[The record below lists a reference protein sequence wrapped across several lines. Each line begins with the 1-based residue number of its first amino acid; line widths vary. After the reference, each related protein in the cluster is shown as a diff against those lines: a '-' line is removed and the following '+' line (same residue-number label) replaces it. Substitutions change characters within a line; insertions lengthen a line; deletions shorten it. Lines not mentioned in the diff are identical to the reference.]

1 MIAHID
7 VDAFFASVLVRSDP
21 SLQGK
26 PLLALGMGGGCVI
39 AASYEAKAKGV
50 KTGMR
55 LNDAL
60 KLVPDAFAMPSDFRA
75 TYDAT
80 KQIFALLQKFC
91 PGGVEEASP
100 DEGYLDLQCL
110 RHAER
115 NELMLPHEQVKSK
128 HVATEVSVSETLR
141 GASTPFVPPLG
152 GAHSAQHDVLKN
164 FAHTLQSESD
174 RFLDLPISIGIAPTK
189 TLAKMGSKHRKPKG
203 ICIIEEKD
211 REAFLG
217 EKDISSIPGIGWK
230 STPKMKKLGFLTAFD
245 FAHADPLI
253 IEKVLGK
260 TGLELPRENR
270 GEAIYKVITNP
281 TPPKSISRCR
291 SFRGTND
298 RNFLYSQVMTHLQ
311 RCSSKL
317 RRHELECARIGI
329 WFRGADYKS
338 GASAERSI
346 GRYVAEESL
355 LMPSV
360 REMFEE
366 LIRTPT
372 RTRTPYTQAGLVLS
386 DFRPKGARQ
395 ISLFEEPGSHQ
406 EILALQTALDDLRK
420 KYGTES
426 VRYGGAVANRG
437 A

>member
-1 MIAHID
+1 MFAHID
-7 VDAFFASVLVRSDP
+7 ADAFFASVLQRKYP
-21 SLQGK
+21 RLKGK
-26 PLLALGMGGGCVI
+26 ALLALGMGGGCVI

-50 KTGMR
+50 RTGMR
-55 LNDAL
+55 LVDA
-60 KLVPDAFAMPSDFRA
+60 KKIVPEAIFLPADFHA

-80 KQIFALLQKFC
+80 RQLFALFEKFC
-91 PGGVEEASP
+91 PGGVEHASP
-100 DEGYLDLQCL
+100 DEGYLDLTHT
-110 RHAER
+110 RR
-115 NELMLPHEQVKSK
+115 S
-128 HVATEVSVSETLR
+128 VAFHT
-141 GASTPFVPPLG
+141 STNG
-152 GAHSAQHDVLKN
+152 WES
-164 FAHTLQSESD
+164 FAREIQSESD

-260 TGLELPRENR
+260 TGLELQREIR

-281 TPPKSISRCR
+281 PPPKSISRCR

-366 LIRTPT
+366 VIQTQARLPLVALRSRAKWGAPT
-372 RTRTPYTQAGLVLS
+372 RFTQAGLVLS
-386 DFRPKGARQ
+386 DFRPKGSRQ
-395 ISLFEEPGSHQ
+395 ISLFEEPESHE
-406 EILALQTALDDLRK
+406 EIAALQISVDLLRK

-426 VRYGGAVANRG
+426 VRFGGSILFHGTHPSWG
-437 A
+437 ALE